1 MLDVLGDGVLRLSLE
16 DFTGQPEMWIWLSS
30 WTLNR
35 SELEDIMA
43 RWKGQVVEAVSQ
55 QEVA

>member
-30 WTLNR
+30 WTLNP

>member
-30 WTLNR
+30 WTLTP